1 MKEAVHV
8 EWGCGSVDVIVRQ
21 LQQAISKT
29 GLTVLGTHDL
39 GGQLLAGHPALR
51 ADCPLLE
58 VGSPT
63 MASDLLGADMS
74 LSAVFPCRVAVYQES
89 GKVGVAVLRPTA
101 VLEALGKVQLLPA
114 ATSLENALLGA
125 IVSVCGWSRRSE
137 ALGSWNMC

>member
-8 EWGCGSVDVIVRQ
+8 EWACGSVDAIVRQ
-21 LQQAISKT
+21 LEQAISKV
-29 GLTVLGTHDL
+29 GLVALGTRDL
-39 GGQLLAGHPALR
+39 REQLLAGHLALQ
-51 ADCPLLE
+51 AECQLVE
-58 VGSPT
+58 VGNPT
-63 MASDLLGADMS
+63 MVGDLLGADMS
-74 LSAVFPCRVAVYQES
+74 LSAVFPCRVAVYQAS